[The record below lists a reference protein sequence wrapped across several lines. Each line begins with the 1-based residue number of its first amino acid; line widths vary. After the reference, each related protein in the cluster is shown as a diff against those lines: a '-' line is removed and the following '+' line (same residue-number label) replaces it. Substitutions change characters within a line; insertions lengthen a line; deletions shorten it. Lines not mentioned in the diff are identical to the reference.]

1 MFVKLQL
8 NKFYNLNEIVSVEI
22 VPFDK
27 NSSLGTNPSRSY
39 ISLYFIN
46 RHPDNELNET
56 LYYGYD
62 CNHGNDQFKK
72 DVEALH
78 RATHTKMI
86 TDK

>member
-8 NKFYNLNEIVSVEI
+8 NKFYNLNEIISVE
-22 VPFDK
+22 VVSFDK
-27 NSSLGTNPSRSY
+27 NNSQRSY
-39 ISLYFIN
+39 IALYFVN

-62 CNHGNDQFKK
+62 CTHGIDQFKK